1 MRDFIRIDDVTREEI
16 ETVFGLAHD
25 MEVMREM
32 GSDLCKGRI
41 LGTLFFEPSTRTRLS
56 FESAMCRLG
65 GSVLGFADPAATSFA
80 KDETLADTI
89 QMVCNYADILVIRH
103 FWAGAAKVASQQ
115 SRVPVI
121 NAGDDG
127 NQHPTQTLTDLY
139 TLWKTGRDI
148 SSMTVGVCGDLRFG
162 RAAHS
167 LVLGLAIFD
176 VNIVLIAP
184 PGLDLPPEEAW
195 RLEHEYN
202 ASVTLVE
209 EPGDVIGDL
218 DVLYVN
224 RLQKERLPKDLDPVE
239 VQRIASRYRID
250 AELIKRAKS
259 DCLVLHPLPRVD
271 ELAREL
277 DSDPR
282 ATYFEQSSNGVPIRM
297 ALMAMLLG
305 QVDRP
310 ALSGPSRETDTHSER
325 VCHAETCVTNHEPRL
340 HAVTEP
346 VSGPSGRRACHYCG
360 RFVSGG

>member
-1 MRDFIRIDDVTREEI
+1 VRDFIRIDDVTREEI
-16 ETVFGLAHD
+16 ESIFHLAHD

-65 GSVLGFADPAATSFA
+65 GSVLGFSDPAATSFA

-103 FWAGAAKVASQQ
+103 FWAGSANVASQQ
-115 SRVPVI
+115 SRVPII

-167 LVLGLAIFD
+167 LVYGLATFG

-250 AELIKRAKS
+250 AELIKRAKP
-259 DCLVLHPLPRVD
+259 DCMVLHPLPRVD

-282 ATYFEQSSNGVPIRM
+282 AAYFEQSSNGVPVRM
-297 ALMAMLLG
+297 ALMAMLMG
-305 QVDRP
+305 RVDRP
-310 ALSGPSRETDTHSER
+310 TFSGRPRDTDDHADR
-325 VCHAETCVTNHEPRL
+325 VCHADTCVTNHEPRL
-340 HAVTEP
+340 TARTEAVG
-346 VSGPSGRRACHYCG
+346 GPSSRRACNYCG
-360 RFVSGG
+360 RFVNVT